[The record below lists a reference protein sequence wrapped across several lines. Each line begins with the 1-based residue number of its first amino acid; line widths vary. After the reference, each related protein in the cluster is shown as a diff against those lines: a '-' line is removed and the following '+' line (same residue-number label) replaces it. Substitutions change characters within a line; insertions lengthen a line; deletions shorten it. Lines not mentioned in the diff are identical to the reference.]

1 LSRSLINS
9 GTYKG
14 FRANSGNDEYG
25 HNDAQHVYVFA
36 ARLPSS
42 ISISFISLSG
52 ERLAFFESSFTASVG
67 AENECRSN
75 SALRFRRLTGQV
87 ASAAL
92 RPPSGV

>member
-14 FRANSGNDEYG
+14 FPANFGKEEYRG
-25 HNDAQHVYVFA
+25 KGADHDLRLA
-36 ARLPSS
+36 APLWSS
-42 ISISFISLSG
+42 ISISRSH
-52 ERLAFFESSFTASVG
+52 ERLAFFKGPSAQRVG
-67 AENECRSN
+67 AENKCRSN

-87 ASAAL
+87 AYAAL